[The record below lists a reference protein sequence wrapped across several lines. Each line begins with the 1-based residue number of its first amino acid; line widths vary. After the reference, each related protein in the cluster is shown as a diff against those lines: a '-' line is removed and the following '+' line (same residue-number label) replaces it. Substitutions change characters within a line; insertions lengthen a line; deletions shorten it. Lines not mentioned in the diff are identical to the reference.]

1 MDIVIWKIKS
11 GRNPGLGI
19 FLRGPPSDTGIDPE
33 EVNRLYFLSQRK
45 RRRGGMKE
53 GEGKE
58 ESWKIQDFTE
68 LRNSPESKKRG
79 LVEGGGMGR
88 NWTVANCR
96 NSTFR
101 KSQPS
106 FVEMLKKK
114 KPFLVRKGRLFT
126 SWKEETDPLWWDWSA
141 TLISSWLTNQQICS
155 SKRYYVWRKLT
166 YTPGYRI
173 NTKHSI

>member
-1 MDIVIWKIKS
+1 MAIVIWKIKS
-11 GRNPGLGI
+11 ERNPGLGI

-45 RRRGGMKE
+45 RKRGGTKE

-58 ESWKIQDFTE
+58 ESWKIQGFTE

-79 LVEGGGMGR
+79 LVEGGGMSK

-106 FVEMLKKK
+106 FVEMFKKK

-126 SWKEETDPLWWDWSA
+126 SWKEETVCCDGIEQQLLSSVGLQTSGFVLLKKNS
-141 TLISSWLTNQQICS
+141 TLLC
-155 SKRYYVWRKLT
+155 L
-166 YTPGYRI
+166 
-173 NTKHSI
+173 